1 MNASVAS
8 QKTRTKCTGRYS
20 KGLKTQN
27 EEHLVNLCESKNIE
41 TQVIL
46 PPSYQNTAI
55 IVN

>member
-41 TQVIL
+41 TK
-46 PPSYQNTAI
+46 SYFLRYTKMQL
-55 IVN
+55 